1 MSGAASIAGRRFDLS
16 ARLPDQ
22 VFRGSAELGFLFA
35 DAALLTAEEGWGLL
49 KACARQFSDEEIF
62 GVVVDDLA
70 ESRRTTTPILTIEPA
85 SPRELFINWL
95 DQEEVG
101 GQGPLYVDARVLAF
115 CGSTGKWGVWI
126 DQDRE
131 LAVLGAPLQSLNG
144 VAAST
149 RPGFSWLTAREA
161 ADLLAPSFHPDP
173 VSPELLEQLDKA
185 YGRSSLTG
193 PNP

>member
-1 MSGAASIAGRRFDLS
+1 MNSALSIAGRRFDLS

-35 DAALLTAEEGWGLL
+35 DASLLTAEEGWGLL
-49 KACARQFSDEEIF
+49 KACARQFGDDEIF
-62 GVVVDDLA
+62 AVVVDDLA
-70 ESRRTTTPILTIEPA
+70 EARRTTTPILNIEPE

-101 GQGPLYVDARVLAF
+101 DQGPLYVDARVLAF
-115 CGSTGKWGVWI
+115 SGSTGMWGVWI

-131 LAVLGAPLQSLNG
+131 LAVLGAPADSLKG
-144 VAAST
+144 IAVST
-149 RPGFSWLTAREA
+149 EPAFSWLPVGNVV
-161 ADLLAPSFHPDP
+161 DLLAPSFHPEP
-173 VSPELLEQLDKA
+173 VSSELIACLERA
-185 YGRSSLTG
+185 YDRPNLTQ